1 MGEGAVRQEPAG
13 VWQRVWDE
21 VTTPIDRVSEATYG
35 VIMTL
40 TIVSVL
46 PTVGDASREAL
57 LLAAMGCNLAWGLVD
72 ALMLLVRLRVES
84 LHKHNRLA
92 ALRQLN
98 DEPSFRAGLEEFLPG
113 VLLDRLPGDDIWGL
127 RQQLL
132 DTSLGTGA
140 PPRPGAEVYL
150 AALLVVA
157 LVFCSTLPLVLPLW
171 LIGDQLLALRVA
183 QGVGLGMLLLLGVLL
198 ARWAGDESWLGAVGF
213 AVLGLAMTLLCILL
227 GG

>member
-1 MGEGAVRQEPAG
+1 MGDSAVHAEPAT

-21 VTTPIDRVSEATYG
+21 VTTPFDRISEATYG

-46 PTVGDASREAL
+46 SAAGETSRQAL
-57 LLAAMGCNLAWGLVD
+57 VLAALGCNLAWGLVD
-72 ALMLLVRLRVES
+72 ALMLLVRLRVER
-84 LHKHNRLA
+84 LRKHNRLA
-92 ALRQLN
+92 SLRHLH

-113 VLLDRLPGDDIWGL
+113 VLLDRLGGDDIWGL

-132 DTSLGTGA
+132 DSSLGTGA
-140 PPRPGAEVYL
+140 PPRSGRDSYL

-157 LVFCSTLPLVLPLW
+157 LVFCSTLPLALPLW
-171 LIGDQLLALRVA
+171 LVEDLGQALRIA
-183 QGVGLGMLLLLGVLL
+183 QGIGLGMLLIFGWLL
-198 ARWAGDESWLGAVGF
+198 ARWAGDGSWLGACGF
-213 AVLGLAMTLLCILL
+213 AVLGLGMVLLCMAL